1 MLKTRDTSIA
11 MRQPDLAP
19 EVPGSVRGA
28 LRALL
33 GRLGGDPVLAPGSQ
47 PYASPC
53 PEAPALATP
62 LENRR
67 RLLRANARAAFDSVQ
82 GTPYAALEAALEVL
96 EAAWLEA
103 SRDRDA
109 HAESLKAIRMYSED
123 AKVRGIAQRSL
134 TPCAKT
140 RSAPA
145 ATPRFPATYDA

>member
-1 MLKTRDTSIA
+1 MLKTRDTSIV
-11 MRQPDLAP
+11 MRQAELAP

-33 GRLGGDPVLAPGSQ
+33 GRLGGDPVLAPGAQ
-47 PYASPC
+47 PHADPR

-82 GTPYAALEAALEVL
+82 GTPHAALEAALEVL
-96 EAAWLEA
+96 ESAWLEA
-103 SRDRDA
+103 IQDRDA

-123 AKVRGIAQRSL
+123 AKVRGIAQQSL

-140 RSAPA
+140 RSAA
-145 ATPRFPATYDA
+145 AASPRFPVAYNA